1 MNKCTERRERK
12 THGHTPDALRS
23 AGRLLSL
30 SHSQS
35 STTSS
40 PDRRSRRAKTTAR
53 VVHIEVDKVPL
64 ALSVWAWFRFAVA
77 REDDF
82 SLMFSF
88 PFRLAATPAYKT
100 SLNTTLVQI
109 GTMLVRSVQ
118 GPGAGS
124 GVPTDAREW
133 RADLVTARC

>member
-1 MNKCTERRERK
+1 MYGKKREEDSRE
-12 THGHTPDALRS
+12 HPDALRS

-100 SLNTTLVQI
+100 SLNTTLVQC
-109 GTMLVRSVQ
+109 LFVPSRDQEQ
-118 GPGAGS
+118 GVAF
-124 GVPTDAREW
+124 
-133 RADLVTARC
+133 